1 MIERKLKFRT
11 HSSTPIHA
19 DIFQNYCSWLY
30 LLAGQVLL
38 SKNIKK
44 YPHLPDIYITTR
56 CEICLKL
63 TIKTPKRS
71 QFSKYKNGTS
81 IFHDVN
87 KFLNYVSKTMHFQ
100 NYLTAW
106 INFWITVH
114 PADERK
120 FSQYFYGT
128 RLIKS
133 FHPVYWNTDNFL
145 FIPLISQTTMIFYIF
160 KEK

>member
-1 MIERKLKFRT
+1 MT
-11 HSSTPIHA
+11 
-19 DIFQNYCSWLY
+19 IFTSWPSFIIKKY
-30 LLAGQVLL
+30 
-38 SKNIKK
+38 IKK
-44 YPHLPDIYITTR
+44 YPLFTFSADIYLLKVNNRNSTTR

-63 TIKTPKRS
+63 TIKTPERS

-87 KFLNYVSKTMHFQ
+87 KFLNYAPKTMHFQ
-100 NYLTAW
+100 NFLTAW

-133 FHPVYWNTDNFL
+133 FHPVYWNTDKIKIKVRFFIYSTNFSNYYDFL
-145 FIPLISQTTMIFYIF
+145 YI
-160 KEK
+160 

>member
-1 MIERKLKFRT
+1 MT
-11 HSSTPIHA
+11 
-19 DIFQNYCSWLY
+19 IFISWP
-30 LLAGQVLL
+30 
-38 SKNIKK
+38 SFIIKK
-44 YPHLPDIYITTR
+44 YQKIPSVYFPSRHLPDIYITTR

-87 KFLNYVSKTMHFQ
+87 KFLNYASKTMHFQ